1 MKIATTTKL
10 PKPSGIM
17 LLNLAVLGVLALV
30 LSNKISH
37 EHQAE
42 IESAVRA
49 SHKMVRAVV
58 ANRDL
63 GMIERVRPDSCAS
76 QEAPLG
82 YAGTVA
88 GSTVRFE

>member
-1 MKIATTTKL
+1 MKLATHTKL

-37 EHQAE
+37 EHRAE

-63 GMIERVRPDSCAS
+63 GTIEKYRPDSCAS
-76 QEAPLG
+76 LQAPLD
-82 YAGTVA
+82 YSSPVA
-88 GSTVRFE
+88 GLTVRFE

>member
-63 GMIERVRPDSCAS
+63 GMIERPDSCAS